1 MEIELKMAE
10 NDSAKD
16 EYFKHQSQNT
26 HDEKEQIFNVREGL
40 LKQISLYISAILI
53 FFALVAYLANV
64 VFGDRS
70 VMVLI
75 DLQNEKI
82 ALIGEVRELKNQNA
96 KLQKEYLERAVLDP
110 DINK

>member
-1 MEIELKMAE
+1 MSQ
-10 NDSAKD
+10 NDNTKD
-16 EYFKHQSQNT
+16 EYFKHQFQNT
-26 HDEKEQIFNVREGL
+26 HDEKEQIFNVSEGL

-64 VFGDRS
+64 IFGDRS

-110 DINK
+110 DTNK

>member
-1 MEIELKMAE
+1 MSQ
-10 NDSAKD
+10 NDNAKD
-16 EYFKHQSQNT
+16 EYFKHQFQNT
-26 HDEKEQIFNVREGL
+26 HDEREQIFNVREGL
-40 LKQISLYISAILI
+40 LKQISLYISSILI
-53 FFALVAYLANV
+53 FFALVTYLANV
-64 VFGDRS
+64 IFGDRS

-110 DINK
+110 DTNK

>member
-1 MEIELKMAE
+1 MSQTD
-10 NDSAKD
+10 NAKD
-16 EYFKHQSQNT
+16 EYFKHQFQNT

-40 LKQISLYISAILI
+40 LKQISLYISSILI
-53 FFALVAYLANV
+53 FFALVTYLANV
-64 VFGDRS
+64 IFGDRS

-110 DINK
+110 DTNK

>member
-1 MEIELKMAE
+1 
-10 NDSAKD
+10 
-16 EYFKHQSQNT
+16 
-26 HDEKEQIFNVREGL
+26 
-40 LKQISLYISAILI
+40 
-53 FFALVAYLANV
+53 
-64 VFGDRS
+64 
-70 VMVLI
+70 LI

>member
-1 MEIELKMAE
+1 MSQ
-10 NDSAKD
+10 NDNAKD
-16 EYFKHQSQNT
+16 EYFKHQFQNT

-40 LKQISLYISAILI
+40 LKQISLYISSILI
-53 FFALVAYLANV
+53 FFALVTYLANV
-64 VFGDRS
+64 IFGDRS

-82 ALIGEVRELKNQNA
+82 TLIGEVRELKNQNA

-110 DINK
+110 DTNK